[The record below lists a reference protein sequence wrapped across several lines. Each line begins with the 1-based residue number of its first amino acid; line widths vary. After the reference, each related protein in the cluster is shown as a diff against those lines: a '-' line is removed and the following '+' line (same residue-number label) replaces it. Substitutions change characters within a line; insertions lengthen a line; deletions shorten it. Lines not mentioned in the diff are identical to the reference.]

1 MTGKSGGHNPV
12 PVSDLASEILDPV
25 LRRRAGLSVAL
36 VQSWPEIVGERLAD
50 RTQPEK
56 IAWPRRR
63 SEDEPFEPATLVIAC
78 EGPAALYVQHETAE
92 IISRA
97 NSFLG
102 FAAIGRIKIVQ
113 KPVARRPAERP
124 KSVRTLSQD
133 ERERLDRL
141 TEGIEE
147 EGLRDSLKRLGESL
161 LASRRKPPL
170 ADS

>member
-1 MTGKSGGHNPV
+1 MAGKSRGHNPV
-12 PVSDLASEILDPV
+12 PVSDLASEVLDPV

-36 VQSWPEIVGERLAD
+36 VQSWPEIVGERLAE

-63 SEDEPFEPATLVIAC
+63 NEDDPFEPATLVIAC
-78 EGPAALYVQHETAE
+78 EGPAALYVQHETTE
-92 IISRA
+92 IIARA

-102 FAAIGRIKIVQ
+102 FAAIGRIRIVQ
-113 KPVARRPAERP
+113 KPVARRQAGRPKTLRALSQAERE
-124 KSVRTLSQD
+124 K
-133 ERERLDRL
+133 LDRL
-141 TEGIEE
+141 TEGIEAE
-147 EGLRDSLKRLGESL
+147 ALRDSLKRLGESV